1 MTDTAR
7 RGRIG
12 LDFRGALTRQ
22 SVESPPDEQ
31 PAPPRPPYA
40 QPAVPPE
47 PVDTTTLGERLR
59 AAQKGVAEAP
69 PPAAEQP
76 AAEQLAADEPA
87 EPTVVYEK
95 KSRGLL
101 IFTAIMVALTA
112 GVLLGQ
118 TSVAE
123 QGLGSVTS
131 RLDPA
136 GDGYVTPPAAG
147 PSAAGPS
154 AAGPSAAGP
163 SAAGPAPGTR
173 VTAPLA
179 GATSHRFEVGGGA
192 DLISLRSADLG
203 DKLYD
208 ITTFDGSAVPQI
220 VDGGS
225 RLELVR
231 TGAPGR
237 VGADIQLNSRVKWSL
252 RLDGGTTEQN
262 IDLGTGR
269 LTRLELTGGAT
280 RVLLRLPRPKG
291 TVPII
296 VTGPASEFDV
306 QAGVPVRV
314 RLGAGADDATI
325 IDKTR
330 HAVKAGTV
338 VASAGWTGTTNRY
351 DIKAAAKLNL
361 LRLSAIPRVPPSVP
375 RSSGHSAPPIPSAS
389 TASTAARPG
398 AARG

>member
-40 QPAVPPE
+40 QSAVPPE

-69 PPAAEQP
+69 PAAAEQPAAEQP
-76 AAEQLAADEPA
+76 AAEQPAPEEPAPEEPA

-136 GDGYVTPPAAG
+136 GDGYVTPPAA
-147 PSAAGPS
+147 A
-154 AAGPSAAGP
+154 PSAAGP

-220 VDGGS
+220 VGGGA
-225 RLELVR
+225 RLELIR

-252 RLDGGTTEQN
+252 RLDGGTTEQT

-269 LTRLELTGGAT
+269 LARLELTGGAT

-330 HAVKAGTV
+330 HAVKAGTI